1 MHTYTIVSRTLNIH
15 FGSLTS
21 LQSLATSV
29 LVLKLIIYITSF
41 LITPPS
47 LLFYNGLADA
57 TDRFLF
63 CYLVSIIYGNIWHY
77 LIFQLY
83 LLSSRSSNPFSTVS
97 WFWFLCIRYMILP
110 NQNDMKWTRIGMA
123 VHQRNQKHIFGRV
136 GIMLHGKH
144 SFCTKF
150 ACIIK
155 VRSFFPSFFFLYL
168 SLNFPLICHV
178 FVL

>member
-1 MHTYTIVSRTLNIH
+1 MP
-15 FGSLTS
+15 
-21 LQSLATSV
+21 
-29 LVLKLIIYITSF
+29 KLIIYITSF

-77 LIFQLY
+77 LVFQWY

-110 NQNDMKWTRIGMA
+110 NRNDMKWTRIGMA

-168 SLNFPLICHV
+168 SLNFPLICRV
-178 FVL
+178 CVVKFPFFTTFLILCFMF